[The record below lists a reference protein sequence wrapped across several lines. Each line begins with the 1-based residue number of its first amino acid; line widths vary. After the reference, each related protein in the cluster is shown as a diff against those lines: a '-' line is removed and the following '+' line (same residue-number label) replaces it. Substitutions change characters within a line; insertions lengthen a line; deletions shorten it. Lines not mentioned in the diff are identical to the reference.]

1 MDSDFFHVPSTIC
14 HCRMRFLSILQNAMR
29 RPTLLFALA
38 AVLLG
43 GVCVTLQA
51 RAQRVSFRT
60 ADGVTLS
67 ATWFE
72 PSFRPA
78 PAVILVH
85 MLGRSRRD
93 WEGVGSR
100 LASAGIGALTLDLRG
115 HGDSSWTGGAEGP
128 VDHSALVRDVE
139 AARRY
144 LAIRSDVQHAR
155 IGLAG
160 ASMGANLVALQGA
173 ADPGVASVALL
184 SPSLDYRGLRIE
196 AAVRKYGSRP
206 MLLVVSDEDAYAR
219 RSAEDLKKAGGGI
232 RELLTLSGAGHGTN
246 MLGRA
251 PELGP
256 ALVAWFQRTLQ

>member
-1 MDSDFFHVPSTIC
+1 MP
-14 HCRMRFLSILQNAMR
+14 
-29 RPTLLFALA
+29 RPTLFFAVA
-38 AVLLG
+38 AMLVG
-43 GVCVTLQA
+43 AVCVSLEA
-51 RAQRVSFRT
+51 RTQRVSFRT
-60 ADGVTLS
+60 ADGVTLT

-72 PSFRPA
+72 PSYRPA

-93 WEGVGSR
+93 WDGVGFQ
-100 LASAGIGALTLDLRG
+100 LAGAGVGALAVDLRG
-115 HGDSSWTGGAEGP
+115 HGDSSWGGGAEGA
-128 VDHSALVRDVE
+128 DHSVLLRDVE

-144 LAIRSDVQHAR
+144 LLTRSDVQPSR
-155 IGLAG
+155 VGLAG
-160 ASMGANLVALQGA
+160 ASLGANLVALHAA
-173 ADPGVASVALL
+173 ADPSIASVALL

-206 MLLVVSDEDAYAR
+206 MLLVVSDDDAYAR
-219 RSAEDLKKAGGGI
+219 RSAGELKGAGTGI
-232 RELLTLSGAGHGTN
+232 REIQTLSGAGHGTN

>member
-1 MDSDFFHVPSTIC
+1 MH
-14 HCRMRFLSILQNAMR
+14 FLGILLNAMR

-38 AVLLG
+38 AALLVA
-43 GVCVTLQA
+43 VCVTLDA
-51 RAQRVSFRT
+51 RSQRVSFRT
-60 ADGVTLS
+60 ADGVTIS

-93 WEGVGSR
+93 WDDAASR
-100 LASAGIGALTLDLRG
+100 LASAGIGALALDLRG
-115 HGDSSWTGGAEGP
+115 HGESSWGRGTEGSA
-128 VDHSALVRDVE
+128 DHSVLVRDIE

-144 LAIRSDVQHAR
+144 LGSRSDVQHSR

-160 ASMGANLVALQGA
+160 ASIGANLVALQGA
-173 ADPGVASVALL
+173 ADAGIVSVALL